1 MPTTTIQGHHVA
13 FLTNC
18 NIVLWKC
25 DAAATVEFG
34 DQQVRLS
41 RNFFSHHANAM
52 EYDKPQF
59 EWQQHTQ
66 IFGGLGSV
74 NDRADRWITC
84 VEVKIW
90 WKYGRL
96 ANQRE
101 NGKVCKN
108 PWSRSLD
115 SQDNPEAQVSTIV
128 LLFASVVLSCCWL
141 QMVGMEGIWPRQMN
155 EQFVTTDS
163 LLAVVHG
170 ESHLI

>member
-1 MPTTTIQGHHVA
+1 
-13 FLTNC
+13 
-18 NIVLWKC
+18 
-25 DAAATVEFG
+25 
-34 DQQVRLS
+34 
-41 RNFFSHHANAM
+41 M

-74 NDRADRWITC
+74 NAPKTELTGVLGVSR
-84 VEVKIW
+84 
-90 WKYGRL
+90 WKYGENMAAR

-141 QMVGMEGIWPRQMN
+141 QMVGMEGIWPGQMN